1 MTDIAHFSPY
11 MLTAKQ
17 RDSNLHAY
25 DDVLPHYTQ
34 RSTSMG
40 KSSSSRKSSD
50 TENSLPIP
58 THARAA
64 STPAH
69 IEAPRNEAV
78 HSHHRR
84 FPSCVETLPK
94 QDTKKY
100 SADSYMTRNTDDR
113 HSKRAS
119 SESKDKITKRNV
131 SSPAAISLLGAAGN
145 EKNQRL
151 SSDDRGKMPPKQT
164 TLPLKASPELLAE
177 LLRGS
182 SEKMTTAERERNK
195 KLVHVDAYVLPMA
208 VQQFLVS
215 VCVIFTIL
223 HIVWNSIRFACT
235 RISRTKSPKHTK
247 HG

>member
-1 MTDIAHFSPY
+1 

-17 RDSNLHAY
+17 RDSHLHAY

-58 THARAA
+58 THTRCA

-69 IEAPRNEAV
+69 IEAPRNEAM
-78 HSHHRR
+78 HAHHRR
-84 FPSCVETLPK
+84 FPSCVETSPR

-119 SESKDKITKRNV
+119 SESKDKLTKRNV
-131 SSPAAISLLGAAGN
+131 SSPAAISLLGAGN
-145 EKNQRL
+145 EKNQRFG
-151 SSDDRGKMPPKQT
+151 SDDRGKIPPKQT

-195 KLVHVDAYVLPMA
+195 KLLHVDAYALPMA

-215 VCVIFTIL
+215 VCVIFTIFT
-223 HIVWNSIRFACT
+223 SFGIRFY
-235 RISRTKSPKHTK
+235 SRALAFQPDRNAKHTK
-247 HG
+247 R

>member
-1 MTDIAHFSPY
+1 MMMYYRITRNAAHQWENHHHHENQVTQKIRCRSQRMQGQRQRRPTLKHHEMKQCTVIIA
-11 MLTAKQ
+11 A
-17 RDSNLHAY
+17 
-25 DDVLPHYTQ
+25 
-34 RSTSMG
+34 
-40 KSSSSRKSSD
+40 
-50 TENSLPIP
+50 
-58 THARAA
+58 
-64 STPAH
+64 
-69 IEAPRNEAV
+69 
-78 HSHHRR
+78 